1 MPIDNNVVAMF
12 NVMATTYAGASANT
26 GEGLQGEWPP
36 EGVSDH
42 ILIGVTAKADTG
54 KNADGSNYPMI
65 VAQFE
70 YEALPGSDP
79 TADPTKPP
87 LKWKGEQFRLVPNY
101 ETVISGTDAKKV
113 SGQKTAARIAE
124 ERFKGHCSKILRKAP
139 EACVNPGADLQAI
152 DTLIAQG
159 NRTILQMKIQY
170 REGTR
175 KADAQPGTK
184 PPTYKSEFVQDNISS

>member
-36 EGVSDH
+36 EGISDH
-42 ILIGVTAKADTG
+42 ILIGVTAKADKG
-54 KNADGSNYPMI
+54 KNDDGSTYPMI
-65 VAQFE
+65 IAQFE

-87 LKWKGEQFRLVPNY
+87 LKWKGEPFRLVPNY
-101 ETVISGTDAKKV
+101 ETVITGKNEANI
-113 SGQKTAARIAE
+113 KTACRIGE
-124 ERFKGHCSKILRKAP
+124 ERFKGHCSKILRKSP
-139 EACVNPGADLQAI
+139 EACVNPGTDLGAI
-152 DTLIAQG
+152 DGLIAQG
-159 NRTILQMKIQY
+159 ARTILQMKIQH
-170 REGTR
+170 REGKV
-175 KADAQPGTK
+175 KAGAAPGTK